1 MSMRFARVS
10 PALALTVGVLAIAGC
25 GSSSG
30 GGSTSGAP
38 GSTTGSATGATLT
51 PAQWKTQIQAL
62 SGQLSA
68 AFAPIKTQGK
78 SPDAWFTLA
87 SKLKQIN
94 TKIAAIK
101 APTIAVGVTQAIASG
116 LQPLPSEATT
126 IGNDLKANN
135 TNQAKQDGHAG
146 EEPVLSPEQDLQ
158 RAAEAQGRDDHLSPA
173 SR

>member
-1 MSMRFARVS
+1 MRFARVS
-10 PALALTVGVLAIAGC
+10 PALALTVGVLALAGC
-25 GSSSG
+25 GGSSG
-30 GGSTSGAP
+30 GGSTSGA
-38 GSTTGSATGATLT
+38 GSTTGASGATLT
-51 PAQWKTQIQAL
+51 PAQWKSQIQSL

-94 TKIAAIK
+94 TKIATIK

-116 LQPLPSEATT
+116 LQPLPGEATT

-135 TNQAKQDGHAG
+135 TNQAKQDAVTL
-146 EEPVLSPEQDLQ
+146 EKSLFSLLSKISNALLKLK
-158 RAAEAQGRDDHLSPA
+158 GGTTT
-173 SR
+173 

>member
-1 MSMRFARVS
+1 MTMRFARVS

-25 GSSSG
+25 GGSSG
-30 GGSTSGAP
+30 GGSTS

-78 SPDAWFTLA
+78 SPGAWFTLA

-135 TNQAKQDGHAG
+135 TNQAKQDAVTL
-146 EEPVLSPEQDLQ
+146 EKSLFSLLSKISNALLKLK
-158 RAAEAQGRDDHLSPA
+158 GGTTT
-173 SR
+173 